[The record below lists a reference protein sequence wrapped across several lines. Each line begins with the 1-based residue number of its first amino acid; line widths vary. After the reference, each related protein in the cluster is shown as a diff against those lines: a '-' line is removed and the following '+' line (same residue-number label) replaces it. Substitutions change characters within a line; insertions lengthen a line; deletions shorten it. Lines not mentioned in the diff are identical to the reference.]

1 MAIFST
7 SSHVVRNDGA
17 ARAHDQPTRLID
29 RALGFLEIWID
40 MRTRRERARLDAV
53 IARAAHAAAPEMR
66 ARAEWWRSWR
76 ACTRRR
82 GCGR

>member
-1 MAIFST
+1 MAIFTT
-7 SSHVVRNDGA
+7 SNHVTRRDGELP
-17 ARAHDQPTRLID
+17 ARLTD
-29 RALGFLEIWID
+29 RALGVLETWID

-53 IARAAHAAAPEMR
+53 IARAGHSAVPEMR

-82 GCGR
+82 DWLR